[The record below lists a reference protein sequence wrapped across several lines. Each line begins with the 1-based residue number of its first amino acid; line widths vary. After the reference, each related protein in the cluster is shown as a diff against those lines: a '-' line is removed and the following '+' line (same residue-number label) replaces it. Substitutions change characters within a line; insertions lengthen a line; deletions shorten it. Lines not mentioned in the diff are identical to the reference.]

1 MLCPARGSPALQP
14 RGSPTV
20 SPGIASLSRSLPAP
34 SPAPA
39 KAQCSDL
46 RTMHLRSRPAPAA
59 EFSLCI
65 LASKRKK
72 KKWYHRQFCTLERK
86 ENLTVS
92 SLRCR
97 APGRLRVNECQE
109 AAVGRR
115 WPRGAKKCSGKVAG
129 PDVAH
134 AILLDPTAPPREGL
148 SKLCELPFQRG
159 KLRLREDRDCT
170 ATWITRHRGPA
181 A

>member
-1 MLCPARGSPALQP
+1 MS
-14 RGSPTV
+14 
-20 SPGIASLSRSLPAP
+20 
-34 SPAPA
+34 A
-39 KAQCSDL
+39 KRQRWGGGGL
-46 RTMHLRSRPAPAA
+46 VELRSV
-59 EFSLCI
+59 
-65 LASKRKK
+65 LA
-72 KKWYHRQFCTLERK
+72 
-86 ENLTVS
+86 
-92 SLRCR
+92 
-97 APGRLRVNECQE
+97 
-109 AAVGRR
+109 
-115 WPRGAKKCSGKVAG
+115 KVAG